1 MGIQFSVTGKQMDVG
16 TALRQHIEANVTG
29 LVDKYF
35 GHGIEGHA
43 VISKEAHRYCV
54 DLSVHIGRG
63 ILIQAHEKDS
73 DPYQAADKA
82 ADNIAKRM
90 RRYKRRLRDH
100 HANGKEHR
108 TEAVSY
114 QIIASE
120 PELDDHEAA
129 DAEAIHPVV
138 VAEMTTEI
146 VTLTVSEAVMRLD
159 LANVP
164 TLMFRNSAHGEFN
177 VVYRRSDGNI
187 GWIDPAAAA
196 PQH

>member
-1 MGIQFSVTGKQMDVG
+1 MGIQFSITGKQMDVG
-16 TALRQHIEANVTG
+16 SALRQHIETNVTG

-54 DLSVHIGRG
+54 NLSVHIGRG
-63 ILIQAHEKDS
+63 ILIQAHEKDT

-90 RRYKRRLRDH
+90 RRYKQRLRNH
-100 HANGKEHR
+100 HAGEKDPPAEQ
-108 TEAVSY
+108 VSY
-114 QIIASE
+114 QILAPE
-120 PELDDHEAA
+120 PEWEEPESVE
-129 DAEAIHPVV
+129 AEAGHPVV

-146 VTLTVSEAVMRLD
+146 ATLTVSEAVMRLD

-164 TLMFRNSAHGEFN
+164 ALMFRNSAHGELN
-177 VVYRRSDGNI
+177 VVYRRTDGNI
-187 GWIDPAAAA
+187 GWVDPSAGQ
-196 PQH
+196 PRH

>member
-16 TALRQHIEANVTG
+16 TALRQHIETNVTG

-63 ILIQAHEKDS
+63 ILIQAHEKDA

-100 HANGKEHR
+100 HASEKEHR
-108 TEAVSY
+108 AERVSY
-114 QIIASE
+114 QILASE
-120 PELDDHEAA
+120 AEVEDAPAHEPETS
-129 DAEAIHPVV
+129 HPVV
-138 VAEMTTEI
+138 VAEMTTE
-146 VTLTVSEAVMRLD
+146 VATLTVSEAVMRRD
-159 LANVP
+159 LANIP
-164 TLMFRNSAHGEFN
+164 TLMFRNSAHGELN

-187 GWIDPAAAA
+187 GWIDPAGALAL
-196 PQH
+196 H

>member
-16 TALRQHIEANVTG
+16 DALRQHIEANVSG
-29 LVDKYF
+29 LVHKYF

-63 ILIQAHEKDS
+63 ILIQAHEKDT

-90 RRYKRRLRDH
+90 RRYKQRLRNH
-100 HANGKEHR
+100 HTSDKEHQA
-108 TEAVSY
+108 EQVSY
-114 QIIASE
+114 QILASE
-120 PELDDHEAA
+120 PDWDESHTAEVEAL
-129 DAEAIHPVV
+129 HPVV

-146 VTLTVSEAVMRLD
+146 ATLTVSEAVMRLD
-159 LANVP
+159 LAGLP
-164 TLMFRNSAHGEFN
+164 ALMFRNSAHGELN
-177 VVYRRSDGNI
+177 VVYRRTDGNI
-187 GWIDPAAAA
+187 GWVDPSAAQ
-196 PQH
+196 PRH